1 MKDFLKKIL
10 VLTSL
15 STLMCVSAIAAPSD
29 TTPGSTSSVK
39 AIGTVSEMTGD
50 VNVKGRETS
59 MHALHVG
66 DRVYQDD
73 FMYIPSAAKV
83 CIKFDNGVDHCF
95 GPAPAQGM
103 VQGLW
108 G

>member
-1 MKDFLKKIL
+1 MKDFLKKGF
-10 VLTSL
+10 VLTLL
-15 STLMCVSAIAAPSD
+15 STVMCASAFAA
-29 TTPGSTSSVK
+29 STVK
-39 AIGTVSEMTGD
+39 AIGTVSEITGSA
-50 VNVKGRETS
+50 NVKGRETS